1 MNPNPPQFRTWP
13 DGGTLDQWIAPDGWP
28 HRLFRIGDGSRGH
41 MLMLAG
47 RGDMIEKYLE
57 VAAHFAARGWA
68 VTTFDWRGQGG
79 SGRFLAD
86 PMVGHIAS
94 FGQWITDLGDFARA
108 WQAEGTG
115 PHVVP
120 HVVLAH
126 SMGGYLALRAMV
138 DGVIR
143 PDAAVFTAPML
154 GLNGGRVPQWL
165 ARIVIRIM
173 LRIAGPTGAA
183 WTQNEASAVQ
193 LRARQRRLTHSLSRY
208 DDELY
213 WRRTTPE
220 ISLGPPSWGWLDQA
234 YRATA
239 ALAREPGLAKMTVPT
254 FILGTDA
261 DQLVSAKAI
270 RSVAARLPDAQ
281 LHMYGAEAAHEILR
295 EADDVRLD
303 ALARIDAFWDARAP
317 KQ

>member
-1 MNPNPPQFRTWP
+1 M
-13 DGGTLDQWIAPDGWP
+13 
-28 HRLFRIGDGSRGH
+28 GDGRRGR
-41 MLMLAG
+41 LLLLAG

-57 VAAHFAARGWA
+57 VSAYFAARGWA

-79 SGRFLAD
+79 SGRSLAD
-86 PMVGHIAS
+86 SMVGHIAD
-94 FGQWITDLGDFARA
+94 FGQWITDLGDFAQE
-108 WQAEGTG
+108 WQVAGAG
-115 PHVVP
+115 P

-126 SMGGYLALRAMV
+126 SMGGFLALRAMV
-138 DGVIR
+138 DQVIR
-143 PDAAVFTAPML
+143 PDAAVLTAPML
-154 GLNGGRVPQWL
+154 GLNGGIVPEWL
-165 ARIVIRIM
+165 ARSIIRLM
-173 LRIAGPTGAA
+173 LRVAGPTGAA
-183 WTQNEASAVQ
+183 WTQNEASEVQ
-193 LRARQRRLTHSLSRY
+193 LRARQQRLTHSLSRY

-213 WRRTTPE
+213 WRRATPE

-239 ALAREPGLAKMTVPT
+239 ALARDPALAQMKVPT
-254 FILGTDA
+254 LIIGTDA
-261 DQLVSAKAI
+261 DQLVSARAI

-317 KQ
+317 KT